1 MEDYSYNIWEE
12 SLGKEDNNYYDDN
25 LAYPEDYD

>member
-12 SLGKEDNNYYDDN
+12 SLGKEDPDYYDE
-25 LAYPEDYD
+25 AYPEDYD